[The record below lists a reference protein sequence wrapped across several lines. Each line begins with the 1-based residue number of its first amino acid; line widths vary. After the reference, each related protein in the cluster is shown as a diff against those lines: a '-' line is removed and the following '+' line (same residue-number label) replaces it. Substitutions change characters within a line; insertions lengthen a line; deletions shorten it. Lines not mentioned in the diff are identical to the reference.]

1 MAETNVKGLFKYP
14 VSSESSTKDKILAA
28 IPPFALTLGNGLV
41 TFAAMILNTFLFQE
55 ANAIAEIALITMLGT
70 LATTMFNPVIG
81 KLGDLFGR
89 KRTGLVALIPYLISV
104 YVIAT
109 AKSMVP
115 FAIGYIIQKA
125 CMGAVS
131 GSMTGGMV
139 MDLFEGG
146 LRTKMQN
153 YTNAMDALG
162 GMVGPVIA
170 GRLGDAIGAQATVRY
185 MAIPLIIT
193 WFVILFMFPDVRNI
207 KRNVYIDFKGVIT
220 MWFFVGPLCFALAA
234 GNKYWPWVSWQTGA
248 LLVVSLIALFVFL
261 NVEKKETQP
270 LVNLKLFKHPAYV
283 TLILACFFGGCNI
296 ANTYF
301 NMYLNKVMQVTATQ
315 TGYISLLVILS
326 IICNPFVGSYLAKTK
341 NFRGVLVLSAV
352 MQICQAISYGFF
364 LKPDSPWW
372 LGMLFKCFQTMH
384 NCFFIAPVMG
394 WLGYVMPADKRGMSI
409 GVQSFF
415 GSLAGSIYS
424 AIAALIMNQFQGD
437 ISVAFRPLMIMFCVA
452 AVLKAFFF
460 LRLTTP
466 EKLDEVKEQMAEI
479 YGVDD

>member
-1 MAETNVKGLFKYP
+1 MAESTVKGAFKYP
-14 VSSESSTKDKILAA
+14 VNAESSMRDKILAA

-70 LATTMFNPVIG
+70 LASTMFNPVIG
-81 KLGDLFGR
+81 KFGDLFGR
-89 KRTGLVALIPYLISV
+89 KRTGLVALIPYLISI

-115 FAIGYIIQKA
+115 FAIGYIVQKA

-139 MDLFEGG
+139 MDLFEGE

-170 GRLGDAIGAQATVRY
+170 GKLGDLLGAQATVRY
-185 MAIPLIIT
+185 MAIPLIIA
-193 WFVILFMFPDVRNI
+193 WFVILFLFPDVRNI
-207 KRNVYIDFKGVIT
+207 KKNVKIDYKGVIT

-234 GNKYWPWVSWQTGA
+234 GNKYWPWISWQTGA
-248 LLVVSLIALFVFL
+248 LLVVAAIALVIFL
-261 NVEKKETQP
+261 NFEKKESQP

-283 TLILACFFGGCNI
+283 TLILACFFGGCTI

-326 IICNPFVGSYLAKTK
+326 VILNPFIGGYLAKTK
-341 NFRGVLVLSAV
+341 NFRGILALAAFF
-352 MQICQAISYGFF
+352 QICQAISYGFF
-364 LKPDSPWW
+364 LKPNSPWW
-372 LGMLFKCFQTMH
+372 LGMLFKCFQTLH
-384 NCFFIAPVMG
+384 NCCNIAPLMG
-394 WLGYVMPADKRGMSI
+394 FLGYVMPADKRGMSI
-409 GVQSFF
+409 GVQAFF
-415 GSLAGSIYS
+415 QTLAGSIYS
-424 AIAALIMNQFQGD
+424 ALAALIMNRYQGD
-437 ISVAFRPLMIMFCVA
+437 IAVAFRPLMIMMLVA
-452 AVLKAFFF
+452 SVLKFAFFS
-460 LRLTTP
+460 RITKAD
-466 EKLDEVKEQMAEI
+466 ELDKVKAEMEEI
-479 YGVDD
+479 YGIDD